1 MSELRRYHDY
11 KDSGVPWL
19 GEIPSHWEAKRMR
32 FFVNTNPLKSELG
45 IQEGLLVSFVPMES
59 VAVDGGL
66 TLTTDKEISDV
77 YKGYTYFRND
87 DVVMAKI
94 TPCFENGKASICNNL
109 TNDIGFGTTELHVL
123 RPKEETSSRFL
134 FYLIRSD
141 VFMKIGESEMYGAG
155 GQKRVPESF
164 IKNFVAPL
172 PDIDEQ
178 QAIVNFL
185 DDKLDH
191 IDTLIRKQ
199 QQLIEKLAEQRSA
212 VITHA
217 VTKGLDPNVPMKDS
231 GVEWL
236 GEIPEHWELTY
247 NKYLF
252 NFSRGLTITK
262 ADLIDEGIPC
272 VNYGEVH
279 SKYGFEVDPNIHPLK
294 CVPESYA
301 ENFKYAVLKEGD
313 FVFADT
319 SEDYKGSGNFTHLN
333 SKTLTMAGYHTVVMK
348 QKHDHNHRYLAYMFD
363 SKVFRTQ
370 IINRVSGVKVFSVTQ
385 GILKRIPAWLPPLT
399 EQNNIV
405 IYLDEQVNRMDRSSE
420 AAKDIIGKLQ
430 EYRAALITQAV
441 TGKIDVRHLNKQAS

>member
-1 MSELRRYHDY
+1 MSELRRYPDY

-19 GEIPSHWEAKRMR
+19 GDIPSHWEAKRMR

-66 TLTTDKEISDV
+66 TLTTNKEISDV
-77 YKGYTYFRND
+77 YKGYTYFRNN

-185 DDKLDH
+185 DDKLNH
-191 IDTLIRKQ
+191 IDTLISKQ
-199 QQLIEKLAEQRSA
+199 QQLIEKLSEQRSA

-217 VTKGLDPNVPMKDS
+217 VTKGLDPDVPMKDS
-231 GVEWL
+231 GIEWL
-236 GEIPEHWELTY
+236 GDIPEHWDIKRIRFLFDFKNNIRVPVSAETRSY
-247 NKYLF
+247 IQDRIYPYYGASGIIDYVDSYLF
-252 NFSRGLTITK
+252 EE
-262 ADLIDEGIPC
+262 DLILVAEDGANLLSRSTPLAFIARGKYWVNNHAHIIKPLDE
-272 VNYGEVH
+272 
-279 SKYGFEVDPNIHPLK
+279 NIDYWQL
-294 CVPESYA
+294 VLASY
-301 ENFKYAVLKEGD
+301 D
-313 FVFADT
+313 FT
-319 SEDYKGSGNFTHLN
+319 P
-333 SKTLTMAGYHTVVMK
+333 
-348 QKHDHNHRYLAYMFD
+348 
-363 SKVFRTQ
+363 
-370 IINRVSGVKVFSVTQ
+370 IVSGSAQPKLTKDNLASIKLPVPPISEINQIFDN
-385 GILKRIPAWLPPLT
+385 LKPKIKLIDKQSKKMKL
-399 EQNNIV
+399 V
-405 IYLDEQVNRMDRSSE
+405 I
-420 AAKDIIGKLQ
+420 AKLQ

-441 TGKIDVRHLNKQAS
+441 TGKIDVRHINKKAS

>member
-1 MSELRRYHDY
+1 MSELRRYSDY

-19 GEIPSHWEAKRMR
+19 GEIPSHWEAKAIKRISR
-32 FFVNTNPLKSELG
+32 IHRGASPRPIADSKYFDDEGEYAWVRIADVTASDDYLLETTQRLSELG
-45 IQEGLLVSFVPMES
+45 ASLSVKMQPDQIFLSIAGSVGKPIITKIKACIHDGFV
-59 VAVDGGL
+59 
-66 TLTTDKEISDV
+66 
-77 YKGYTYFRND
+77 YFPD
-87 DVVMAKI
+87 WDQS
-94 TPCFENGKASICNNL
+94 T
-109 TNDIGFGTTELHVL
+109 
-123 RPKEETSSRFL
+123 RFL
-134 FYLIRSD
+134 YYIFASGKPYLGLGKLGTQLNLNTETVGSI
-141 VFMKIGESEMYGAG
+141 KIGIPNLE
-155 GQKRVPESF
+155 
-164 IKNFVAPL
+164 
-172 PDIDEQ
+172 EQ

-185 DDKLDH
+185 DTELEH
-191 IDTLIRKQ
+191 IDTLIYRQ

-217 VTKGLDPNVPMKDS
+217 VTKGLDPDVPMKDS
-231 GVEWL
+231 GVESI
-236 GEIPEHWELTY
+236 GDIPDHWHLTY

-272 VNYGEVH
+272 VSYGEVH

-363 SKVFRTQ
+363 SQAFRIQ
-370 IINRVSGVKVFSVTQ
+370 VINRVSGVKVFSVTQ
-385 GILKRIPAWLPPLT
+385 GILKRTPAWLPPRT
-399 EQNNIV
+399 EQNKIV
-405 IYLDEQVNRMDRSSE
+405 IYLDKETQKIDQMSE
-420 AAKDIIGKLQ
+420 ATKGIIAKLQ
-430 EYRAALITQAV
+430 EYRSALITQAV
-441 TGKIDVRHLNKQAS
+441 TGKIDVRHINKKAS